1 MKRTIAILL
10 LTVMVLTFV
19 ACSAKSKLIGT
30 WENPYQT
37 ITFLKDGT
45 GLYTTLYGVTS
56 FMTYSVNGD
65 KLTMTI
71 EGITVSG
78 TVKISGKTMTL
89 DTGSRT
95 MVFTKQ

>member
-1 MKRTIAILL
+1 MKRAIAILL
-10 LTVMVLTFV
+10 IAVMVLTLV

-37 ITFLKDGT
+37 MTFHKDGT
-45 GLYTTLYGVTS
+45 GTYTTLYGITS
-56 FMTYSVNGD
+56 PMTYSVSGD

-71 EGITVSG
+71 DGVTVSG
-78 TVKISGKTMTL
+78 TFKISGKTLTL

-95 MVFTKQ
+95 MVFTKK

>member
-1 MKRTIAILL
+1 MKKTIAILL
-10 LTVMVLTFV
+10 LTVMALTVV

-30 WENPYQT
+30 WGDEHQS
-37 ITFLKDGT
+37 ITFKKDGT
-45 GLYTTLYGVTS
+45 GTYTTLYGVTS